1 MNTRGLRRTIWLLG
15 ILLLAMLPMAMSG
28 TYYQFMFIL
37 IFIYSVVVIGLNILA
52 GYAGQ
57 FSLGHAALMAM
68 GAYTSALTSKALGTV
83 PLLAQT
89 GLNVWI
95 AMIFGTVVAGATGAV
110 LAYPALRVKGP
121 YLAMVTI
128 AFGWVVWKILLE
140 WVSVTGGELGIT
152 AIPKARLGSFVLTT
166 SYFYYLA
173 LAAVVV
179 AMVLQ
184 RNLVKSEFGR
194 RLKALK
200 HSEIAAASVGVDV
213 YKEKVK
219 VFVISAAFA
228 GFGGALFAH
237 QQNFVSPDNFQF
249 FSSVFFLLAVLF
261 GGAGTLLGPVI
272 GAATLTLLPELLQDF
287 DRFRL
292 IIYGCFIL
300 FTLYILPNGV
310 AGLARRG
317 ATPLPDL
324 AVTSGGDG
332 SVAQVLEAPEVSRP
346 LCQDSKPAPFIE
358 VQSIS
363 KRFGG
368 LTALNK
374 VSFTVFPG
382 EVHAVIGPNG
392 AGKTTLINIVSGFYK
407 PDSGIIRIDGKEV
420 KISSMHSAASFGIA
434 RTFQTIKLFGDMT
447 VLENVMVGFERHSST
462 RLWDSLLRT
471 RRSRAAEQRRA
482 EDALALIEFVGLGD
496 FVNSPASSLSY
507 GHRRLLEV
515 ARALAVRPHLLLLDE
530 PAAGLVAKEIEALK
544 DLIDTLRELGI
555 AVLLVEHHMD
565 LVTAISDRVTVIDY
579 GEVIAQGEPAAIQ
592 RDKRVIEAYLGT
604 VDRDVIG

>member
-1 MNTRGLRRTIWLLG
+1 MSLLRIHRMIWPLG
-15 ILLLAMLPMAMSG
+15 ILLMALLPMVMSG
-28 TYYQFMFIL
+28 SYYQFMFIL
-37 IFIYSVVVIGLNILA
+37 VFIYSVVAIGLNILA
-52 GYAGQ
+52 GYGGQ

-83 PLLAQT
+83 PLLAQS

-95 AMIFGTVVAGATGAV
+95 AVICGTIVAGATGAA

-152 AIPKARLGSFVLTT
+152 AVPKARLGSFVLST

-173 LAAVVV
+173 LAAVVA
-179 AMVLQ
+179 AMALQ
-184 RNLVKSEFGR
+184 RNLVESEFGR
-194 RLKALK
+194 RLQALK

-213 YKEKVK
+213 HREKVK
-219 VFVISAAFA
+219 VFIISAAFA
-228 GFGGALFAH
+228 GFGGTLFAH
-237 QQNFVSPDNFQF
+237 QQNFINPDNFQF

-272 GAATLTLLPELLQDF
+272 GAAVLTFLPELLQDF
-287 DRFRL
+287 DQFRL
-292 IIYGCFIL
+292 IIYGVFIL

-310 AGLARRG
+310 AGLLRQGSTPLSGSAVPRG
-317 ATPLPDL
+317 A
-324 AVTSGGDG
+324 GG
-332 SVAQVLEAPEVSRP
+332 SVARILGAAEAVRP
-346 LCQDSKPAPFIE
+346 RFPDSEPAPFIE
-358 VQSIS
+358 VQSVS

-368 LTALNK
+368 LTALK
-374 VSFTVFPG
+374 EVSFTVSPG
-382 EVHAVIGPNG
+382 EVHAIIGPNG

-407 PDSGIIRIDGKEV
+407 PDSGSIRIDGRV
-420 KISSMHSAASFGIA
+420 AKIPSMHAAASLGIA

-462 RLWDSLLRT
+462 RLWDSMLHT
-471 RRSRAAEQRRA
+471 RRGRVAEQRQID
-482 EDALALIEFVGLGD
+482 DALALIEFVGLGD
-496 FVNSPASSLSY
+496 FVHSPANALSY

-515 ARALAVRPHLLLLDE
+515 ARALAVRPRLLLLDE

-544 DLIDTLRELGI
+544 DLINTLRELKIG
-555 AVLLVEHHMD
+555 VLLVEHHMD

-579 GEVIAQGEPAAIQ
+579 GEVIAQGEPGAIQ
-592 RDKRVIEAYLGT
+592 RDERVIEAYLGST
-604 VDRDVIG
+604 DSDAVG